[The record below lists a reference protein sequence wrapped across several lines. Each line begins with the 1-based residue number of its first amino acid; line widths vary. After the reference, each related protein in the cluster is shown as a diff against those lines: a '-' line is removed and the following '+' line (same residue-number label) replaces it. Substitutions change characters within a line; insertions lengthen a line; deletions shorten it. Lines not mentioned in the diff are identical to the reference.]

1 MAPRRP
7 LIAGN
12 WKMIASSRH
21 GLALAAELA
30 ARAKAA
36 GAMKCDMLLCPPA
49 TLIRQVSEAV
59 AGSGLAVGGQ
69 DCHAAP
75 GGAHTGDVSAVLLAE
90 AGCSFVIVGHSER
103 RRDHGETSEMVRDKA
118 AAAHAAGLTPII
130 CVGESEAE
138 RDAGETLAVVRS
150 QLEGSLPADAA
161 GADTVI
167 AYEPVWAIG
176 TARTPTGAEIAE
188 VHGHIRHRLAAV
200 IGEEAQ
206 RTRILYGGSV
216 TSENASEILTTAEV
230 DGALVGTASL
240 EADAFWR
247 ISESCP

>member
-30 ARAKAA
+30 ARAKGA

-75 GGAHTGDVSAVLLAE
+75 SGAHTGDVSAVLLAE

-103 RRDHGETSEMVRDKA
+103 RRDHDETSEMVRDKA
-118 AAAHAAGLTPII
+118 AAARAAGLTPII

-150 QLEGSLPADAA
+150 QLEGSLPEDAA
-161 GADTVI
+161 GADTAI

-200 IGEEAQ
+200 MGEEAQ

-216 TSENASEILTTAEV
+216 TSGNASEILATAEV
-230 DGALVGTASL
+230 DGVLVGTASL

-247 ISESCP
+247 IGESCP